1 MEMTNVGNL
10 LELRR
15 IYSRGITG
23 KGITTAVLD
32 TGIYA
37 HPDFFIPQNKILYFQ
52 DFVRNR
58 RGPFDDNGHGTHVSG
73 IIASGGRFGD
83 GSGIGVAPESSI
95 VMLKVLERDGSGKI
109 KNMIKGMEWICM
121 NHKKYGIRI
130 VNISVGMPVK
140 NIENPDEDI
149 LVKKV
154 EELWNAGLV
163 VVVAAG
169 NDGPAP
175 HTITS
180 PGTSRKVITVG
191 TGTEAGGEYS
201 GQGPVLG
208 CCVCKPDIIAPATN
222 ILSCDNHGKSYKK
235 RSGTSMATP
244 IVSGTIALLLSNE
257 PWLSNRDVKIRLMQN
272 AVDCGMAKSRQG
284 WGLLNPEGMLR
295 IK

>member
-1 MEMTNVGNL
+1 M
-10 LELRR
+10 
-15 IYSRGITG
+15 
-23 KGITTAVLD
+23 
-32 TGIYA
+32 
-37 HPDFFIPQNKILYFQ
+37 
-52 DFVRNR
+52 RNR

-109 KNMIKGMEWICM
+109 KNMIKGMEWICL

-208 CCVCKPDIIAPATN
+208 SCVCKPDIIAPATN

>member
-1 MEMTNVGNL
+1 
-10 LELRR
+10 
-15 IYSRGITG
+15 
-23 KGITTAVLD
+23 
-32 TGIYA
+32 
-37 HPDFFIPQNKILYFQ
+37 
-52 DFVRNR
+52 
-58 RGPFDDNGHGTHVSG
+58 
-73 IIASGGRFGD
+73 
-83 GSGIGVAPESSI
+83 
-95 VMLKVLERDGSGKI
+95 
-109 KNMIKGMEWICM
+109 MEWICM

-208 CCVCKPDIIAPATN
+208 SCVCKPDIIAPATN

-257 PWLSNRDVKIRLMQN
+257 PWLSNRCKNTSDAER
-272 AVDCGMAKSRQG
+272 G
-284 WGLLNPEGMLR
+284 
-295 IK
+295 

>member
-163 VVVAAG
+163 VVVAGPSSSARTYLPSAMPSTGRTACRRNRSRRRIFWAG
-169 NDGPAP
+169 PC
-175 HTITS
+175 TW
-180 PGTSRKVITVG
+180 K
-191 TGTEAGGEYS
+191 
-201 GQGPVLG
+201 L
-208 CCVCKPDIIAPATN
+208 C
-222 ILSCDNHGKSYKK
+222 L
-235 RSGTSMATP
+235 
-244 IVSGTIALLLSNE
+244 
-257 PWLSNRDVKIRLMQN
+257 
-272 AVDCGMAKSRQG
+272 
-284 WGLLNPEGMLR
+284 
-295 IK
+295 

>member
-109 KNMIKGMEWICM
+109 KNMIKGMEWICL

-169 NDGPAP
+169 NDGNTLWQMSCS
-175 HTITS
+175 HCRCSFKID
-180 PGTSRKVITVG
+180 
-191 TGTEAGGEYS
+191 YS
-201 GQGPVLG
+201 GYRTISVAMRG
-208 CCVCKPDIIAPATN
+208 C
-222 ILSCDNHGKSYKK
+222 
-235 RSGTSMATP
+235 
-244 IVSGTIALLLSNE
+244 SNS
-257 PWLSNRDVKIRLMQN
+257 WWIF
-272 AVDCGMAKSRQG
+272 GMT
-284 WGLLNPEGMLR
+284 L
-295 IK
+295 

>member
-109 KNMIKGMEWICM
+109 KNMIKGMEWICL

-140 NIENPDEDI
+140 NVENPDEDI

-169 NDGPAP
+169 NDGRHHIRLQA
-175 HTITS
+175 
-180 PGTSRKVITVG
+180 R
-191 TGTEAGGEYS
+191 EQAGKLLLLEPE
-201 GQGPVLG
+201 Q
-208 CCVCKPDIIAPATN
+208 KQAEN
-222 ILSCDNHGKSYKK
+222 ILGRVLYLEAVSVSL
-235 RSGTSMATP
+235 TSLRQLP
-244 IVSGTIALLLSNE
+244 IF
-257 PWLSNRDVKIRLMQN
+257 
-272 AVDCGMAKSRQG
+272 
-284 WGLLNPEGMLR
+284 
-295 IK
+295 

>member
-109 KNMIKGMEWICM
+109 KNMIKGMEWICL

-140 NIENPDEDI
+140 NVENPDEDI
-149 LVKKV
+149 LVKK
-154 EELWNAGLV
+154 
-163 VVVAAG
+163 
-169 NDGPAP
+169 
-175 HTITS
+175 ITS

-208 CCVCKPDIIAPATN
+208 SCVCKPDIIAPATN

>member
-1 MEMTNVGNL
+1 MSELCTMMLAVSLTYRHIMRISFAKKESNVLYLTVIFLFSLRYLITETIVRFL
-10 LELRR
+10 LLMGMLRLPAEL
-15 IYSRGITG
+15 
-23 KGITTAVLD
+23 
-32 TGIYA
+32 
-37 HPDFFIPQNKILYFQ
+37 
-52 DFVRNR
+52 
-58 RGPFDDNGHGTHVSG
+58 
-73 IIASGGRFGD
+73 
-83 GSGIGVAPESSI
+83 
-95 VMLKVLERDGSGKI
+95 
-109 KNMIKGMEWICM
+109 
-121 NHKKYGIRI
+121 I

-208 CCVCKPDIIAPATN
+208 SCVCKPDIIAPATN

>member
-130 VNISVGMPVK
+130 VNISVG
-140 NIENPDEDI
+140 
-149 LVKKV
+149 
-154 EELWNAGLV
+154 
-163 VVVAAG
+163 
-169 NDGPAP
+169 
-175 HTITS
+175 
-180 PGTSRKVITVG
+180 

-208 CCVCKPDIIAPATN
+208 SCVCKPDIIAPATN